1 MAAKDRIELPT
12 RGFSVLVTPFQTRS
26 FNNLAGS
33 LPDYCT
39 TARNRAPLI
48 HAKFTQEQEVEYRK
62 YKPPITIELPHKNT
76 YNQSI

>member
-1 MAAKDRIELPT
+1 MVASASLKVPPIHVGTATAAGLGVVPGPT
-12 RGFSVLVTPFQTRS
+12 RGFSVLVTPFQPRS

-48 HAKFTQEQEVEYRK
+48 HAKFTRGV
-62 YKPPITIELPHKNT
+62 
-76 YNQSI
+76 